1 MGEISALGIL
11 ITALGRSPAG
21 FFIFFGLIAWT
32 VSGFF
37 ALRAFLWNVSGKEI
51 ITAGSNSIM
60 IDKKGLLLFKPKEY
74 DLREVKNIR
83 IQEVALDSNGFFG
96 RRNDF
101 SAFNSR
107 GTIRFDYGLQTVKFA
122 SGTDVAE
129 ARLIIDK
136 LKGRRMITHKNY
148 SSNS

>member
-1 MGEISALGIL
+1 WL
-11 ITALGRSPAG
+11 TAR
-21 FFIFFGLIAWT
+21 T
-32 VSGFF
+32 VGGFF

-51 ITAGSNSIM
+51 IAAGSNSIM

-83 IQEVALDSNGFFG
+83 VQEDALDSNGFFG

-101 SAFNSR
+101 SAFNSG

-122 SGTDVAE
+122 SGIDVAE

-136 LKGRRMITHKNY
+136 LKERRLITDEHY
-148 SSNS
+148 SINK